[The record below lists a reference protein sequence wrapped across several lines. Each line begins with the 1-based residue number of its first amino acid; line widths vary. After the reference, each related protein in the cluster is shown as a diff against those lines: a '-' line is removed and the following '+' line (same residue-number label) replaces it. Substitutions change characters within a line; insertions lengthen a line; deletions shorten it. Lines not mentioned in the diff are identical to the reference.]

1 MESNYNE
8 NKKPVKLFYFNKL
21 KKMRFNK
28 FEIYLG
34 LNKNTHYRYDDTSK
48 DNYDEIVN
56 LKDYEKLS
64 LINNKLFNV
73 DEILVDTEW
82 ESLNHLIQNINSS
95 KQLFDKINKLMR
107 YYIEDLLYSNEN
119 GSFELIDF
127 EITYFIDGEIR
138 EIVDYNEK
146 QRNLLYKFFIY
157 SSIFFLISGF
167 ILFFVDELIGG
178 IVFFI
183 PSIIYSIW
191 GVHKVLNEM
200 RNGKNIFKFYLID
213 VPLFIVFKTIF
224 LCWYYIP
231 FHFIYK
237 SKFYYG
243 LLEFI
248 GGVIGETIWIG
259 IYIFL
264 MTYLGSKLLD
274 YLDSIEKK
282 VKSFFNS

>member
-34 LNKNTHYRYDDTSK
+34 INKNTSYRYDDTSE
-48 DNYDEIVN
+48 DNYNEIV
-56 LKDYEKLS
+56 KITDYEKLG
-64 LINNKLFNV
+64 LINCKSFNV
-73 DEILVDTEW
+73 DEILVNTKW
-82 ESLNHLIQNINSS
+82 ESFNHLIQSKNSS
-95 KQLFDKINKLMR
+95 KQFFDEINKLMR
-107 YYIEDLLYSNEN
+107 YYLEDLLYSNKN

-167 ILFFVDELIGG
+167 ILFFIDEIIGG
-178 IVFFI
+178 IVFLF
-183 PSIIYSIW
+183 PGLIYFIW
-191 GVHKVLNEM
+191 GIHKTLKEM
-200 RNGKNIFKFYLID
+200 RDGKNVLIFYLID
-213 VPLFIVFKTIF
+213 VPLFLIFKTII

-231 FHFIYK
+231 FHFIYE
-237 SKFYYG
+237 SKFYYI

-248 GGVIGETIWIG
+248 GGFIGETIWG
-259 IYIFL
+259 VIYIFL
-264 MTYLGSKLLD
+264 MTYIGSKLLD
-274 YLDSIEKK
+274 YLDSFEKK
-282 VKSFFNS
+282 IKSLF